1 MPIIIQVMQVGNG
14 VVLPQP
20 IYFIETTVAPSVFI
34 PTQKQVTHFFNQL
47 AKHSHVTIIIIILCA
62 VHTT

>member
-1 MPIIIQVMQVGNG
+1 MPIIVQVVQVGNG

-20 IYFIETTVAPSVFI
+20 IYFIATTVAPSVFI

-47 AKHSHVTIIIIILCA
+47 AKHIMLISQLATY
-62 VHTT
+62 T